1 MKNKIEILYSEKNF
15 VIVKHDGLYLC
26 YSYREIIGY
35 IDKSNEPHF
44 KDNLTITSNK
54 HKQKFLKFILEN
66 GLTNRDIEFTMAAEE
81 YKGNDWV
88 IENCK
93 LWDFE

>member
-1 MKNKIEILYSEKNF
+1 MQNKVEILYSEKNF

-44 KDNLTITSNK
+44 KDNLTITSGK
-54 HKQKFLKFILEN
+54 HKDKFLKFIYKNL
-66 GLTNRDIEFTMAAEE
+66 LTSN
-81 YKGNDWV
+81 K
-88 IENCK
+88 
-93 LWDFE
+93 